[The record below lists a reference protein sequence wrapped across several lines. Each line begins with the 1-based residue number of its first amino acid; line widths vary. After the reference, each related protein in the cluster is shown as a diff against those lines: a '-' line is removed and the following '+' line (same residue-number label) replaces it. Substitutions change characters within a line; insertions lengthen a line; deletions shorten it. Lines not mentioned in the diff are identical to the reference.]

1 MRIAY
6 YRNTLFSSFLW
17 NLLNNKLV
25 SIFNF
30 YQIKQ
35 KLKVQVSQN
44 KINSLKENQLSDF
57 LKTEISEL
65 KVKKQ
70 NKKVSKKKKKKN
82 LQQTETLKIID

>member
-70 NKKVSKKKKKKN
+70 NKKVSKKKKKRIYNKPR
-82 LQQTETLKIID
+82 L